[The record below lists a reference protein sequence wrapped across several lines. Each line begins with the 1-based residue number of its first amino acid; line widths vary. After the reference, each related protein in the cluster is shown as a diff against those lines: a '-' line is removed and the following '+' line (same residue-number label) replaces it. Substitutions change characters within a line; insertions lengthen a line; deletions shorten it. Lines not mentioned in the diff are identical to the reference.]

1 MLYLSRIYAIIYS
14 GVCTLVKLSPLSR
27 LETEAYKRG
36 NSEYLLVLGSNKT
49 PINKDKLCSV
59 FSVRP
64 SISEVAI
71 MLSNKRR
78 T

>member
-27 LETEAYKRG
+27 IDAEAYTRG
-36 NSEYLLVLGSNKT
+36 DSESLLVLGSNKI

-64 SISEVAI
+64 SVCC
-71 MLSNKRR
+71 
-78 T
+78 